1 MSSTANNNKPSPNPT
16 LTQNNNNNNNSQHH
30 DHNTS
35 IAADADLDDASVSDG
50 TTTSSAART
59 SQRSSQIDPNAV
71 DTLLTQE
78 LSGLSFQDRSAI
90 NEEIHGVRCIAPVET
105 PELLEASL
113 RELQIELLKYN
124 HLQQKQSTQPTTTA
138 TKTTTTTTTPL
149 TAYEEACLIPA
160 SYVHTTDF
168 QLRFLRYV
176 LFDVPKAAKKIV
188 DFLQQS
194 TELFGTAQMLQ
205 RPIQLLDLGKD
216 GLDCLRC
223 GDFQPLPFRDR
234 SGRRI
239 IAFVNN
245 FGLQYSIEARVS
257 NSERRIFFYC
267 LHNQVQK
274 TRLYSTHTHTHTHT
288 YTQHNSLTQPIL
300 PPLVST

>member
-1 MSSTANNNKPSPNPT
+1 MSSTAN
-16 LTQNNNNNNNSQHH
+16 NNNNNNNSQHH

-35 IAADADLDDASVSDG
+35 VAADADLDDASVSDG
-50 TTTSSAART
+50 TTPSSAART

-124 HLQQKQSTQPTTTA
+124 HLQQKQSTQSTA
-138 TKTTTTTTTPL
+138 ATTPL
-149 TAYEEACLIPA
+149 TAYEEACLLPT

-168 QLRFLRYV
+168 QLRFLRYA

-194 TELFGTAQMLQ
+194 TELFETVQILQ
-205 RPIQLLDLGKD
+205 RPIQLSDLGKD

-234 SGRRI
+234 SGRRVF
-239 IAFVNN
+239 AFVNN
-245 FGLQYSIEARVS
+245 FGLQYSIETRVS
-257 NSERRIFFYC
+257 NSE
-267 LHNQVQK
+267 
-274 TRLYSTHTHTHTHT
+274 
-288 YTQHNSLTQPIL
+288 
-300 PPLVST
+300 